1 MAVGSYDANGIW
13 QYGESDNISPISATL
28 NKLASSTS
36 SGFTSDR
43 ARLATLEAGSLS
55 GLIPVSP
62 TSVSIAGGTAG
73 LNSLGVISFSAGTTS
88 LSINGL
94 PTSTY
99 AKFKAIYR
107 IQVSAN
113 GNQVYFKNRAAGV
126 DYTINYFGG
135 GFQCTYTGNL
145 TAQVAINNGGYGWIG
160 TGATNTNSL
169 QGTIEFQP
177 IAGTSTYSF
186 TAYSTQVSGM
196 QGGGYESPS
205 GTKPDGFTIFPSAG
219 TMQGTIQ
226 IFGYND

>member
-1 MAVGSYDANGIW
+1 MALGTYDANGIW
-13 QYGESDNISPISATL
+13 HYGESDNIALFSDTL
-28 NKLASSTS
+28 NKLADSASSAITA
-36 SGFTSDR
+36 DR
-43 ARLATLEAGSLS
+43 SRISTLEAGSLS
-55 GLIPVSP
+55 GLIPVVP
-62 TSVSIAGGTAG
+62 TSIAIAGGTASI
-73 LNSLGVISFSAGTTS
+73 NSLGVITFGAGTTS

-145 TAQVAINNGGYGWIG
+145 SAQVAINNGGYGWIG
-160 TGATNTNSL
+160 TGATNANSL

-219 TMQGTIQ
+219 SMQGTIE